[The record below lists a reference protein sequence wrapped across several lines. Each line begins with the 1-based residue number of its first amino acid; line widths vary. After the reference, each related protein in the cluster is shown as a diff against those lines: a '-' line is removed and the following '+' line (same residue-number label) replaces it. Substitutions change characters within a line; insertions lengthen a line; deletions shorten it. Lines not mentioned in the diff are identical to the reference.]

1 MQSRKQLFYF
11 KPLLI
16 ILLLHFPQLTGNL
29 IHQKYIQLNQLYR
42 DEITFHI
49 SLPMQRQNSK
59 IKVN

>member
-1 MQSRKQLFYF
+1 MQSRQQLFYF
-11 KPLLI
+11 KPLF